1 MNLTFKQSEFE
12 SIRKKLEVKMQQTE
26 EKFQEINRNFA
37 KEQKIWEKD
46 RTLME
51 SKIKQ
56 QATTIQEL

>member
-1 MNLTFKQSEFE
+1 MNLTYKQSEFE
-12 SIRKKLEVKMQQTE
+12 SFRKNLETKMQQTE
-26 EKFQEINRNFA
+26 EKFEEVNRNFA

-56 QATTIQEL
+56 QTTTIQEL

>member
-1 MNLTFKQSEFE
+1 MNLTYKQSEFE
-12 SIRKKLEVKMQQTE
+12 SFRKNLETKMQQTE
-26 EKFQEINRNFA
+26 EKFEEINRNFA

-56 QATTIQEL
+56 QTTTIQEL